1 MRKAISTPQAS
12 PGGGPYSQGIAAGHL
27 LFVSGQG
34 PIDSAGHIQSGDIEA
49 ETRLTLDNIRAIVE
63 AGGYTM
69 DDVVQVGVY
78 LASMA
83 DFDRFNAVYR
93 TYFNAPYPA
102 RSCIEAGL
110 DGIKVEVDAIACKTE

>member
-1 MRKAISTPQAS
+1 MRKAINTPHAS
-12 PGGGPYSQGIAAGHL
+12 PGGGPYSQGIAAGNL

-34 PIDSAGHIQSGDIEA
+34 PLDATGRVVGGDIEA
-49 ETRLTLDNIRAIVE
+49 ETRMTMDNIRAIVE
-63 AGGYTM
+63 AGGCTM

-78 LASMA
+78 LASLA

-93 TYFNAPYPA
+93 TYFNPPYPA

-110 DGIKVEVDAIACKTE
+110 DGIKVEVDAIACRTD